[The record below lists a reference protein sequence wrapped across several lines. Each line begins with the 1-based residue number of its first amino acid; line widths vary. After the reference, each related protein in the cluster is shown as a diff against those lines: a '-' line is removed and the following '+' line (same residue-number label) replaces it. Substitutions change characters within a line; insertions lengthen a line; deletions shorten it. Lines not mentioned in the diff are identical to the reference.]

1 MSEETPNTET
11 TPDAPAAEASPQTVP
26 YERFAQKVAELK
38 ALESKLAE
46 AAQLGDVAK
55 NWEDRFKSLSAE
67 HQAEKSQ
74 WEQTTALLKAGIN
87 DEDISELARWR
98 FSKSDS
104 EDFAEWLENE
114 ASNDPVL
121 KVHLNKQD
129 TEAAPEAAPKT
140 APQPTPQ
147 PSPNAGAR
155 TAPPPRGDFSP
166 EAVQNMSIE
175 DLKRNYAKIAGAWG
189 YTPRN
194 FK

>member
-1 MSEETPNTET
+1 MSDETPNPET
-11 TPDAPAAEASPQTVP
+11 TPEAPAAEAPPQTVP
-26 YERFAQKVAELK
+26 YERFAQKVAEIK

-46 AAQLGDVAK
+46 ASQLSDVAK

-67 HQAEKSQ
+67 HQSEKSQ
-74 WEQTTALLKAGIN
+74 WSQTTALLKAGIN

-98 FSKSDS
+98 FSKSES
-104 EDFAEWLENE
+104 EDFSEWLESE
-114 ASNDPVL
+114 APNDPVL
-121 KVHLNKQD
+121 KVHLSQ
-129 TEAAPEAAPKT
+129 PT
-140 APQPTPQ
+140 APTDAPPTPKPPTAQ

-155 TAPPPRGDFSP
+155 TAPPPRGEFSP

-175 DLKRNYAKIAGAWG
+175 DLKRKYSKIAGAWG